1 MNQSPVKL
9 GLVAVVILEIGV
21 LFFMLRVYDDF
32 VSSPDNYYKNILVGQ
47 IEGEVEI
54 NNEINLENWRWPQK
68 RLLFNIKIK
77 RKNDQ

>member
-32 VSSPDNYYKNILVGQ
+32 VSSPDNYYKNILVEQ
-47 IEGEVEI
+47 IEDEKEI
-54 NNEINLENWRWPQK
+54 NNEVNLEN
-68 RLLFNIKIK
+68 
-77 RKNDQ
+77 

>member
-47 IEGEVEI
+47 IEDEGEI
-54 NNEINLENWRWPQK
+54 NNESNLEN
-68 RLLFNIKIK
+68 
-77 RKNDQ
+77 

>member
-32 VSSPDNYYKNILVGQ
+32 VSSPDNYYKKILVGQ
-47 IEGEVEI
+47 IEGEGEI
-54 NNEINLENWRWPQK
+54 NNEIDLEN
-68 RLLFNIKIK
+68 
-77 RKNDQ
+77 